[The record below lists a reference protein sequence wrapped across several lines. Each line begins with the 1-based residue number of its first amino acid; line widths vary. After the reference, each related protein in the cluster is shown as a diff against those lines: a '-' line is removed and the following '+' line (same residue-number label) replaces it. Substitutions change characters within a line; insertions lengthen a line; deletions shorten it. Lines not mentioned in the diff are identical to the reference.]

1 MTIDTLIVLCAI
13 AGGIWLVRLS
23 VMVGLLV
30 WRRRLRHGDAE
41 RPTAAETVSIL
52 IPARNEAANIRACLE
67 SLLNQD
73 YPHIE
78 IIVADDRSDDGTD
91 RIVEQLAADRPRLR
105 LLRIGELEDGWTG
118 KTHAL
123 HKAAAEA
130 TGDVLLFTDADT
142 LHSPDNVRRVLAR
155 MQRKGLDMASLLT
168 AMITRSFWEHV
179 LQPVMGGMLMVQFP
193 LVLVN
198 RKKGLAF
205 SNGQYI
211 MIRREAYET
220 IGGHASVKHCLLE
233 DVAMAREAKR
243 HGLDVEVILGQHL
256 TRVRMYTGFEQ
267 IWRGWSRIFYAGFQ
281 GSAPRLLLGIL
292 LIVWLG
298 FFPWA
303 CLIAG
308 LGMLAGGATQGAAPL
323 TIVAACTLAIQHASL
338 GSFFALAGCRVRYLV
353 FYPVAAVVGIGVLT
367 NALWTSLKG
376 GSIRWRG
383 TDYAAKNA

>member
-123 HKAAAEA
+123 HLFVSRSMKRIADFVKLK
-130 TGDVLLFTDADT
+130 GDKDYF
-142 LHSPDNVRRVLAR
+142 
-155 MQRKGLDMASLLT
+155 
-168 AMITRSFWEHV
+168 
-179 LQPVMGGMLMVQFP
+179 
-193 LVLVN
+193 
-198 RKKGLAF
+198 
-205 SNGQYI
+205 
-211 MIRREAYET
+211 
-220 IGGHASVKHCLLE
+220 
-233 DVAMAREAKR
+233 KR
-243 HGLDVEVILGQHL
+243 H
-256 TRVRMYTGFEQ
+256 
-267 IWRGWSRIFYAGFQ
+267 
-281 GSAPRLLLGIL
+281 
-292 LIVWLG
+292 
-298 FFPWA
+298 FPE
-303 CLIAG
+303 
-308 LGMLAGGATQGAAPL
+308 TQ
-323 TIVAACTLAIQHASL
+323 
-338 GSFFALAGCRVRYLV
+338 
-353 FYPVAAVVGIGVLT
+353 
-367 NALWTSLKG
+367 KE
-376 GSIRWRG
+376 
-383 TDYAAKNA
+383 K